1 MRKTY
6 LANLMVGNVM
16 LHNLHW
22 NVEGKAFKQIHEY
35 LEFLYDDAFAKY
47 DEVAERMK
55 MDGKMPTASI
65 KEYMADTDMKELEVR
80 AYSIEEALKEA
91 KNYLE
96 HMRELALKIRSE
108 ADEKDEFAWVNLME
122 DHVAGYDKQIW
133 FMNQSLV

>member
-1 MRKTY
+1 
-6 LANLMVGNVM
+6 
-16 LHNLHW
+16 
-22 NVEGKAFKQIHEY
+22 
-35 LEFLYDDAFAKY
+35 
-47 DEVAERMK
+47 

-65 KEYMADTDMKELEVR
+65 EEYMADTDMKELEVR